1 MCSMGTG
8 NGGEPESSMSLRQFG
23 AVVQALR
30 EHHGLSREELGD
42 LVGYSKHTV
51 ASIELGRRM
60 PDPDFVEAAETAVGN
75 TGALR
80 RAAEHLGREPGLA
93 SWFRRWAGL
102 EQTAI
107 SLCNYECRMIP
118 GLLQTEGYA
127 RQLFADELP
136 PLNDDQIEASWA
148 ARAKRQLLLH
158 ERPNTAF
165 SFIIEEHAFLR
176 QTGGADVTRQLIDHV
191 LDTARLRN
199 VQIQVMPLIQ
209 QSHAG
214 LHGPIALLE
223 TPKHKWFAYSEGQ
236 ESGQFIADLKV
247 ISVLQSRYATMRSQA
262 LTVRDS
268 VSLLQRI
275 RGDL

>member
-1 MCSMGTG
+1 MGTG
-8 NGGEPESSMSLRQFG
+8 NGAEPESSGSLRTFG
-23 AVVQALR
+23 AVLQALR
-30 EHHGLSREELGD
+30 EYHGLSREELGD
-42 LVGYSKHTV
+42 LVGYSKHTI

-60 PDPDFVEAAETAVGN
+60 PDPDFIEPAEAALGN

-80 RAAEHLGREPGLA
+80 KAAEHLEREKGLA

-107 SLCNYECRMIP
+107 SLSNYECRMVP
-118 GLLQTEGYA
+118 GLLQTEAYA

-136 PLNDDQIEASWA
+136 PLNDEQIEVSWA
-148 ARAKRQLLLH
+148 ARAKRQRLLY
-158 ERPNTAF
+158 ERPNSAF

-176 QTGGADVTRQLIDHV
+176 QTGGAEVTREVIDHV
-191 LDTARLRN
+191 LDTGQLRN

-209 QSHAG
+209 ASHAG

-236 ESGQFIADLKV
+236 ESGQFIADLNV
-247 ISVLQSRYATMRSQA
+247 ISVLQSRYASMRSQA
-262 LTVRDS
+262 LTVGDS
-268 VSLLQRI
+268 VSLLKRI

>member
-1 MCSMGTG
+1 MGTG
-8 NGGEPESSMSLRQFG
+8 YGGEPESSDSLRTFG
-23 AVVQALR
+23 AVVKALR

-60 PDPDFVEAAETAVGN
+60 PDPDFVEAAEVAVGN

-80 RAAEHLGREPGLA
+80 RAAEHLEREKGLA

-107 SLCNYECRMIP
+107 SLCNYECRMMP

-136 PLNDDQIEASWA
+136 PLNDEQIAASWA
-148 ARAKRQLLLH
+148 ARAQRQLLLH

-176 QTGGADVTRQLIDHV
+176 QTGGAEVTRQLIDHV
-191 LDTARLRN
+191 LDTVRLRN

-236 ESGQFIADLKV
+236 ESGQFISDLKV

-275 RGDL
+275 RGEL